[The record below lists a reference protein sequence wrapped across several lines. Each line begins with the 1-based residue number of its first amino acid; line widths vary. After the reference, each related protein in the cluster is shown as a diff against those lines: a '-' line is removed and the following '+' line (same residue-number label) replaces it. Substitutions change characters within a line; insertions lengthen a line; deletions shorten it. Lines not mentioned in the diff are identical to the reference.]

1 MKKIKLKPILLI
13 AALSMLQGCGWYVQ
27 RPMASY
33 EYDPNDGLIG
43 TPGHVYVPLGYG
55 YYGGRTIVTT
65 HPTTIIVR

>member
-1 MKKIKLKPILLI
+1 
-13 AALSMLQGCGWYVQ
+13 MLQGCGWYVQ